1 MTTGQSS
8 ARYAIYYAPRPDE
21 GLSMLANQ
29 WLGRNPETGEL
40 LAQRVDFP
48 FTAEWLADM
57 TADPRLYG
65 FHGTLK
71 APMALRDDA
80 GEADLLAALGA
91 FAAARRPFV
100 VPAVQLTCLS
110 GFMAL
115 VPAERCEPLQ
125 DLADSCVIEFD
136 EFRRPPGEA
145 ELVRRRA
152 AGLSPRQEALL
163 QRWGYPYVL
172 EEWRFHLTLTRR
184 LADDVERSSVTELLH
199 RRFAGYLD
207 RSLAVKDVCLFRQPG
222 PGRPFTVQARFAL
235 GGGRRVR
242 TEAWSTP

>member
-1 MTTGQSS
+1 MTVAAS
-8 ARYAIYYAPRPDE
+8 ARYALYYAPRPED
-21 GLSMLANQ
+21 GLATLGGQ
-29 WLGRNPETGEL
+29 WLGRNAETGEV
-40 LAQRVDFP
+40 LAQRPVPP
-48 FTAEWLADM
+48 FTAEQMADL
-57 TADPRLYG
+57 TADPRHYG

-71 APMALRDDA
+71 PPMVLQE
-80 GEADLLAALGA
+80 GVSEPDLLDAVGI
-91 FAAARRPFV
+91 FAAARRPFT
-100 VPAVQLTCLS
+100 VPSMRLACLS

-115 VPAERCEPLQ
+115 VPAQPCAPLQ

-136 EFRRPPGEA
+136 EFRRPAGEG

-184 LADDVERSSVTELLH
+184 LADDVEQSSVTEVLR

-207 RSLAVKDVCLFRQPG
+207 RPLAVEDVCVFRQPASD
-222 PGRPFTVQARFAL
+222 RPFTVLARFAL

-242 TEAWSTP
+242 TEAWSAP